1 MIKIAFLNSLLF
13 LGLLCSII
21 PIYSI
26 PVEVIPS
33 QGIVYPIHVACECDY
48 NLYVDGKKINPIGIV
63 TNWDGTGDGVNVTNI
78 FNPVLFEPKPK
89 IIAFNNIDNEY
100 PGFMNGFV
108 MDMNN
113 GKDYTKH
120 TDWKCKYFDSIVP
133 ANWMN
138 YDYDDSG
145 WEMAVSYGLNSQNNS
160 YQIFEHERD
169 GIHLNAE
176 WLWTSVNSNPN
187 IYCRKK
193 SVDNEPYYV
202 ETKPMTTSA
211 PSHTSHTYEPV
222 VSHSPTHID
231 TDKSIV
237 SSTPKIFETHIPVV
251 SDTSTSTP
259 VATHQPVVLPTLT
272 PVATHQPVILPT
284 LTPVASHHPVVLPT
298 LTPVVSHHPVVS
310 PTPTHV
316 ETHKPVV
323 SPTPTHVATH
333 QPVVSSTPIPV
344 ETHKPVILP
353 TLTPVATH
361 QPVILPTLTPVA
373 THQPVVSPTPT
384 PVATHQPVVSPTPT
398 PVAPHKIVV
407 SPTPTPVAPHKLVV
421 SPTPTPVATHQPV
434 ILPTLTPV
442 ETYKLV
448 VSPTP
453 THVATHQ
460 PVVLPTLTPV
470 ATHQPVVSPT
480 PTPVATYKPVVSH
493 TPTLVVTHQP
503 VVSPSPTP
511 VATPT
516 ISKSKNN
523 IIINQHITY
532 IIQKFKYTQ
541 KSSYSHIENLI
552 RNLKYINQNPD
563 LHKNL
568 IYTRNHLHHHY
579 NTIFKELY
587 RLLNKYDTNNKVNFP
602 DDDDAYDD
610 DDDDDDQYKIPP
622 FIESMKKLDKY
633 IQKIEKSI
641 QFIKGKYKNIF
652 INILHKLKLQY
663 REDTIKLL
671 KYWEDGF
678 N

>member
-1 MIKIAFLNSLLF
+1 MLFLNSLLF
-13 LGLLCSII
+13 LGLLCSIM

-48 NLYVDGKKINPIGIV
+48 KLYVDGKLVNPAGIV

-89 IIAFNNIDNEY
+89 IIAFNNIDNKY

-113 GKDYTKH
+113 GQDYTKH

-133 ANWMN
+133 SNWMN

-145 WEMAVSYGLNSQNNS
+145 WEMAISYGMNYQNNS

-202 ETKPMTTSA
+202 ETKPATTSA
-211 PSHTSHTYEPV
+211 PSHMSHTHEPV

-231 TDKSIV
+231 TDKPIV

-259 VATHQPVVLPTLT
+259 VATQQPVVLPTPTPVATHQPVVLPTPT

-284 LTPVASHHPVVLPT
+284 
-298 LTPVVSHHPVVS
+298 
-310 PTPTHV
+310 PTP
-316 ETHKPVV
+316 
-323 SPTPTHVATH
+323 VATH
-333 QPVVSSTPIPV
+333 QPVV
-344 ETHKPVILP
+344 LP
-353 TLTPVATH
+353 TPTPVATH

-384 PVATHQPVVSPTPT
+384 PVAPHKIVVSPTPTSVETHKPVFSPTPT

-407 SPTPTPVAPHKLVV
+407 SPTPTSVETHKPVFSPTPTHQPIVL
-421 SPTPTPVATHQPV
+421 PTPTPVATHQPV
-434 ILPTLTPV
+434 ISPTPTHVETHQPVFSPTPTPV
-442 ETYKLV
+442 VTHKPI

-460 PVVLPTLTPV
+460 PVVLPTLT
-470 ATHQPVVSPT
+470 S
-480 PTPVATYKPVVSH
+480 
-493 TPTLVVTHQP
+493 
-503 VVSPSPTP
+503 

-516 ISKSKNN
+516 FSKSKNN

-552 RNLKYINQNPD
+552 RNIKYINQNHD
-563 LHKNL
+563 LYKNL

-602 DDDDAYDD
+602 DNNDNDDDDDAYDD
-610 DDDDDDQYKIPP
+610 DAYDDDAYDDDDDQYKIPP

-652 INILHKLKLQY
+652 INILYKLKLQY

>member
-1 MIKIAFLNSLLF
+1 MVIKTSFLNSLLF
-13 LGLLCSII
+13 LGLLYSIT

-33 QGIVYPIHVACECDY
+33 QGKIYPIHVACECDY
-48 NLYVDGKKINPIGIV
+48 NLYVDGKKVNPGGIV
-63 TNWDGTGDGVNVTNI
+63 TSWDGTADGVNVTNI
-78 FNPVLFEPKPK
+78 FNPVLFEPSPK

-108 MDMNN
+108 MDINN

-120 TDWKCKYFDSIVP
+120 TDWKCKYFDPKVSRVVP
-133 ANWMN
+133 SNWMN
-138 YDYDDSG
+138 YDYDDSE
-145 WEMAVSYGLNSQNNS
+145 WKIATSYGMNYQNNS

-202 ETKPMTTSA
+202 ETKPATTSV
-211 PSHTSHTYEPV
+211 PSHTSHIYEPV
-222 VSHSPTHID
+222 VSHAPTHIV
-231 TDKSIV
+231 TDKPIV

-251 SDTSTSTP
+251 SHTSTPTPVALHKPVVSHTSTPTP
-259 VATHQPVVLPTLT
+259 VATH
-272 PVATHQPVILPT
+272 
-284 LTPVASHHPVVLPT
+284 
-298 LTPVVSHHPVVS
+298 
-310 PTPTHV
+310 
-316 ETHKPVV
+316 K
-323 SPTPTHVATH
+323 
-333 QPVVSSTPIPV
+333 
-344 ETHKPVILP
+344 
-353 TLTPVATH
+353 
-361 QPVILPTLTPVA
+361 
-373 THQPVVSPTPT
+373 PVVSPTPT
-384 PVATHQPVVSPTPT
+384 PVATHKPVVSPTPT
-398 PVAPHKIVV
+398 PVAAHKPVV
-407 SPTPTPVAPHKLVV
+407 SPTPTPVAAHKPVVSPTPTPVAAHKPVV
-421 SPTPTPVATHQPV
+421 SPTPTPVATH
-434 ILPTLTPV
+434 
-442 ETYKLV
+442 K
-448 VSPTP
+448 
-453 THVATHQ
+453 
-460 PVVLPTLTPV
+460 
-470 ATHQPVVSPT
+470 PVVSPT
-480 PTPVATYKPVVSH
+480 PTPVAT
-493 TPTLVVTHQP
+493 
-503 VVSPSPTP
+503 PTP
-511 VATPT
+511 
-516 ISKSKNN
+516 SKSKNN

-552 RNLKYINQNPD
+552 RNLKYINQNHD

-579 NTIFKELY
+579 NTMFKELS
-587 RLLNKYDTNNKVNFP
+587 RLLKKYDANNNVNFHNDDDN

-610 DDDDDDQYKIPP
+610 DNDQYKIPP

-663 REDTIKLL
+663 HEDTIKLL
-671 KYWEDGF
+671 KYWENGF

>member
-1 MIKIAFLNSLLF
+1 MIKQMLF
-13 LGLLCSII
+13 LGLLCSIS
-21 PIYSI
+21 PVYSI
-26 PVEVIPS
+26 PIEVIPS
-33 QGIVYPIHVACECDY
+33 SGIVYPIHVACECDY
-48 NLYVDGKKINPIGIV
+48 KLYVDGKIVNPVGIV
-63 TNWDGTGDGVNVTNI
+63 TNWDGTADGVNVTNI
-78 FNPVLFEPKPK
+78 FNPVLFEPSPK

-120 TDWKCKYFDSIVP
+120 TDWKCKYFDPKVSSVVP
-133 ANWMN
+133 SNWMN
-138 YDYDDSG
+138 YDYDDSE
-145 WEMAVSYGLNSQNNS
+145 WEIAASYGMNYQNNS
-160 YQIFEHERD
+160 YQIFWHERD

-202 ETKPMTTSA
+202 ETKPATTSA
-211 PSHTSHTYEPV
+211 PSHTIHVGVDKITLSSIHT
-222 VSHSPTHID
+222 
-231 TDKSIV
+231 
-237 SSTPKIFETHIPVV
+237 TPLHTQEVLHVLHT
-251 SDTSTSTP
+251 SSTSTP
-259 VATHQPVVLPTLT
+259 VAEHKPVVSLTSTHVAEHKPVVSLTST
-272 PVATHQPVILPT
+272 PVAEHKPVISHT
-284 LTPVASHHPVVLPT
+284 STSVATDKPI
-298 LTPVVSHHPVVS
+298 VSHTPTHVAPHKTDVS

-323 SPTPTHVATH
+323 SHPTTPIVTDKPDVSSTHTTFKTHIPIVSHTTTPVATHKLVVSHTPTHVAPHKTD
-333 QPVVSSTPIPV
+333 VSPTPTSV
-344 ETHKPVILP
+344 ATHKPVVSHP
-353 TLTPVATH
+353 TTPIVTDKPDVSSTHTTFKTHIPIVSHTTTPVATH
-361 QPVILPTLTPVA
+361 
-373 THQPVVSPTPT
+373 
-384 PVATHQPVVSPTPT
+384 
-398 PVAPHKIVV
+398 
-407 SPTPTPVAPHKLVV
+407 
-421 SPTPTPVATHQPV
+421 
-434 ILPTLTPV
+434 
-442 ETYKLV
+442 
-448 VSPTP
+448 
-453 THVATHQ
+453 
-460 PVVLPTLTPV
+460 
-470 ATHQPVVSPT
+470 
-480 PTPVATYKPVVSH
+480 KPVVSH
-493 TPTLVVTHQP
+493 TPTHVAPHNTVVSPTSTPVATNQPFVSPTSTSVETHKLVFSPHKP

-511 VATPT
+511 VETHKSVVSSTQTPVSTPT
-516 ISKSKNN
+516 LSKSKNN

-579 NTIFKELY
+579 NTIFKELS
-587 RLLNKYDTNNKVNFP
+587 RLLKKYDSNNN
-602 DDDDAYDD
+602 DDDNNDDDAY

-652 INILHKLKLQY
+652 INILYKLKLQY